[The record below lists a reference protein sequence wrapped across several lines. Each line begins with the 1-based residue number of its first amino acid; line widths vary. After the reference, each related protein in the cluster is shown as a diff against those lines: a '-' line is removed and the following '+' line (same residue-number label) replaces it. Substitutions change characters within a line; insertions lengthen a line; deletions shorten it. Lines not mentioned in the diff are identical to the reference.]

1 MNGARVLQV
10 MGFILLGLGV
20 AGVAFLI
27 SNDAQPVMW
36 LGAVGP
42 TLMGVALLVIS
53 RTIRK
58 ERE

>member
-10 MGFILLGLGV
+10 MGFLLLGLGV

-42 TLMGVALLVIS
+42 CIMGAALLVIAQALK
-53 RTIRK
+53 K
-58 ERE
+58 ER